1 MKYSVKVSFF
11 ILAVLL
17 ASCTEKEDPVK
28 VLNAA
33 LISDVYGWEDK
44 GLSQYSKSGMEYM
57 GTLENIAPFYYTS
70 TDETSINEN
79 IAFAIED
86 SCTLII
92 ALSSRASEYIVASA
106 IANPEIDFIL
116 IDHEAD
122 TSLQNL
128 QCVVFDTEEAA
139 YPCGFLAA
147 AYADMSEESNPA
159 AGCILASEY
168 PEADSIG
175 RAYANGIDY
184 YNELYNRVVA
194 SHTFNTVSISDPDES
209 AAATDSL
216 VTNAGATI
224 IFPVSGLSNSGA
236 YARIAEL
243 ELAAIGMELDAYYDY
258 PDYEEIFLTSCVKR
272 YDLAVA
278 DKVLEFAST
287 YFNGNKTI
295 HYSLSNQGVWL
306 AGYHD
311 FLGSVPDS
319 ITQEINVIITDI
331 ISGSL
336 NPLE

>member
-1 MKYSVKVSFF
+1 
-11 ILAVLL
+11 
-17 ASCTEKEDPVK
+17 
-28 VLNAA
+28 
-33 LISDVYGWEDK
+33 
-44 GLSQYSKSGMEYM
+44 MEYM

-70 TDETSINEN
+70 ADQESVNEN
-79 IAFAIED
+79 IAAAIED

-106 IANPEIDFIL
+106 IANPDIDFIL

-147 AYADMSEESNPA
+147 AYADMLEESNPA

-175 RAYANGIDY
+175 YAYTNGINH

-194 SHTFNTVSISDPDES
+194 SHTYNTVSISDPEES
-209 AAATDSL
+209 SAATDSL
-216 VTNAGATI
+216 VTNAGVSI
-224 IFPVSGLSNSGA
+224 LFPVSGLSNSGA

-243 ELAAIGMELDAYYDY
+243 ELTAIGMELDAYYDY
-258 PDYEEIFLTSCVKR
+258 PDYEEIFLSSCVKR

-295 HYSLSNQGVWL
+295 HYNLRNQGVWL

-331 ISGSL
+331 ISGTL